1 MLTHRTSRKAAL
13 AVAIAAA
20 GVSMVTTAPAQASSP
35 LNVYVGNNCAMYPQD
50 CNGNDMVGGGLF
62 VYYHSRTGS
71 ALLPSGSFAVFY
83 GNVYNYASD
92 TREINEQVYIYHYVY
107 FSGGGDGSGQ
117 AVKNNAAAAISCS
130 TITRDNYRI
139 YYNSGYTGHSQEF
152 DSAYYCLEA
161 PAINLDSTLK
171 NENASQHWA

>member
-1 MLTHRTSRKAAL
+1 VPTSRTSHKLAL
-13 AVAIAAA
+13 AVVTAAA
-20 GVSMVTTAPAQASSP
+20 GVSMVTTAPAQASAP
-35 LNVYVGNNCAMYPQD
+35 LNVYVSNNCGMYPQD
-50 CNGNDMVGGGLF
+50 CSGADMVGGGLY

-71 ALLPSGSFAVFY
+71 ALRPSGSYAVFY
-83 GNVYNYASD
+83 GDVYNYATD
-92 TREINEQVYIYHYVY
+92 TTEIGAQTYIYHYVY
-107 FSGGGDGSGQ
+107 FSGKGDGSGQ

-152 DSAYYCLEA
+152 DAAYYCLDA